1 MRRES
6 LILGIVLVVLVYVF
20 YMYNYSEG
28 FESISDKVQDRVNT
42 LAGQQNPLTNP
53 AAQIG
58 LSEAEGAKLRSLTE
72 AALNMP
78 NAVADGAGSYKQ
90 VMPTNLLSPR
100 IDNENSFLGL
110 VKMCKEKGVGEN
122 PFGDSAFA
130 ENCGMCLTSGTLITG
145 ESFTTPTGVV
155 VYMADK
161 DEANAIKTNNGY
173 PFARA
178 MPSLNSATC
187 VGANKNQDALPVL
200 AINKDD
206 YYAFRK
212 RKECRESHKMGEQC
226 GRCISDQES
235 TWVNP
240 SGGKEP
246 FTLYL
251 WGSGKASVSLA
262 NGFRSDTLTLS
273 SSASVV
279 KIGRVEEGTGIQV
292 SVNSAEGPYVY
303 GALISSTA
311 TKGLYKL
318 PMEKFIEIDT
328 LAGGFGAPPRRNG
341 VKYFDDAKVF
351 CTKLMSQNGKTS
363 MNLSGFIPVT
373 LVESDQLAAFD
384 CPSAPL
390 VQSQA
395 SAELLIDDVCLN
407 PRGQGPGT
415 YSDDCIRQ
423 TVLQGGCST
432 NGDWYKNPDSK
443 SVRDLNSYLNYI
455 KTMSSKV
462 DTDPAAA
469 MGCKGVDIRTPCDAF
484 LSGGIPDKDCMS
496 YLYFNQSEGNKR
508 VGRAYKYADTKYAS
522 MNDNN
527 VGFCRPG
534 GSLNP
539 TTANGMGTLIGVAG
553 SYKGLSGIEAVKMYL
568 SDVFTKAVGSLDVNV
583 EDDKG
588 GRKTSWKQCFG
599 INIADPPLAS
609 VVKNSINDV
618 IDNRQNCFPFPREID
633 LNNSKG
639 RVIGEV
645 SLKQDYTL
653 SFHIT
658 PKGIV
663 QGGWGNIIHFT
674 TNDADWGVVGSR
686 APAIWFF
693 PGELKFHVR
702 IGDDTDLN
710 WGINTD
716 SIPINQRS
724 SFRLEC
730 KGKDVTLSIN
740 ANVYKAIQPTQR
752 PMGKAKV
759 YCTNPWFAP
768 ANAYLENLCYNNG

>member
-1 MRRES
+1 
-6 LILGIVLVVLVYVF
+6 
-20 YMYNYSEG
+20 MYNYSEG
-28 FESISDKVQDRVNT
+28 FESTSDKIKDRVNT
-42 LAGQQNPLTNP
+42 LAGDQNPLTNP

-58 LSEAEGAKLRSLTE
+58 VSEAEGAKLRTLTE
-72 AALNMP
+72 AALNVP
-78 NAVADGAGSYKQ
+78 SAVADGAGSYKQ

-110 VKMCKEKGVGEN
+110 VKMCKEKGKGDN
-122 PFGDSAFA
+122 PFSDSAFT

-145 ESFTTPTGVV
+145 ESFTTPTGVI
-155 VYMADK
+155 VYKADK
-161 DEANAIKTNNGY
+161 DEANATKTTNGY

-178 MPSLNSATC
+178 MPSLNGATC

-200 AINKDD
+200 AINQED
-206 YYAFRK
+206 YYAFKK
-212 RKECRESHKMGEQC
+212 RKECRESHKIGEQC

-246 FTLYL
+246 LTLYL

-292 SVNSAEGPYVY
+292 SVNSADGPYVY
-303 GALISSTA
+303 GALISATA
-311 TKGLYKL
+311 AKGLYKL

-351 CTKLMSQNGKTS
+351 CTKLMSQSGKTS

-390 VQSQA
+390 VQAQA

-432 NGDWYKNPDSK
+432 NGDWYKNPNSK
-443 SVRDLNSYLNYI
+443 SVSDLNSYLNYI
-455 KTMSSKV
+455 KTKV
-462 DTDPAAA
+462 ASGEINTDPAAA

-484 LSGGIPDKDCMS
+484 LSGGIPDKACMS
-496 YLYFNQSEGNKR
+496 YLYLNQSEGSKKI
-508 VGRAYKYADTKYAS
+508 GRAYKNADTKYAS
-522 MNDNN
+522 MNGNTI
-527 VGFCRPG
+527 GFCRPG
-534 GSLNP
+534 AGLDPNS
-539 TTANGMGTLIGVAG
+539 ANAMGTLTEIAG
-553 SYKGLSGIEAVKMYL
+553 GYKGVSGIEAVKLYL
-568 SDVFTKAVGSLDVNV
+568 SDVFTKAVGSLDLNL
-583 EDDKG
+583 EDNKG

-599 INIADPPLAS
+599 MPIADAPLAGVS
-609 VVKNSINDV
+609 KNSINDV
-618 IDNRQNCFPFPREID
+618 IDKRQQCLPMESSF
-633 LNNSKG
+633 K
-639 RVIGEV
+639 V
-645 SLKQDYTL
+645 SSGKKLMSGLKVPQNYVL
-653 SFHIT
+653 SFSVT
-658 PKGIV
+658 PKSINSN
-663 QGGWGNIIHFT
+663 WSNILHFT
-674 TNDADWGVVGSR
+674 SGVDDMNR
-686 APAIWFF
+686 LPAIFVF
-693 PGELKFHVR
+693 PGDLRLHVR
-702 IGDDTDLN
+702 IGDVNYWN
-710 WGINTD
+710 WGVDT
-716 SIPINQRS
+716 SALPLNQKS

-730 KGKDVTLSIN
+730 IDKKVTLTVNSD
-740 ANVYKAIQPTQR
+740 VYPLTQPTQR
-752 PMGKAKV
+752 RDSSWLQQNGKNPNVEV
-759 YCTNPWFAP
+759 YSAFPGYTVADC
-768 ANAYLENLCYNNG
+768 YIENLCYTPM